1 MNCWN
6 TLLISPLKQG
16 VEDRRIYWCFQLKDK
31 KDRFPTINFFK
42 LQIKEQDN
50 QHQFLSPAFDWL
62 INKDIY
68 EIYIN
73 PQYADSISFMRSNE
87 ARVHQVERILTP
99 MLKTNNLEI
108 NKHKKKYYIN
118 AKNTSNESRKKCK
131 YLRSWINTATDKLQ
145 RKVLITKNYNMLK
158 NFLKSKYLLKK
169 LNEKFSSPM

>member
-73 PQYADSISFMRSNE
+73 PQYAESISFMRSNK
-87 ARVHQVERILTP
+87 ARVHQVEPILTT

-108 NKHKKKYYIN
+108 SKHTKKVLHQ
-118 AKNTSNESRKKCK
+118 RKEQKQWITKCK
-131 YLRSWINTATDKLQ
+131 YLRSWINTAADKLQ
-145 RKVLITKNYNMLK
+145 RKVLITKNYNILK
-158 NFLKSKYLLKK
+158 NFLKSKYLLEK
-169 LNEKFSSPM
+169 LNEKFSSPV

>member
-1 MNCWN
+1 
-6 TLLISPLKQG
+6 
-16 VEDRRIYWCFQLKDK
+16 
-31 KDRFPTINFFK
+31 
-42 LQIKEQDN
+42 
-50 QHQFLSPAFDWL
+50 
-62 INKDIY
+62 
-68 EIYIN
+68 
-73 PQYADSISFMRSNE
+73 
-87 ARVHQVERILTP
+87 